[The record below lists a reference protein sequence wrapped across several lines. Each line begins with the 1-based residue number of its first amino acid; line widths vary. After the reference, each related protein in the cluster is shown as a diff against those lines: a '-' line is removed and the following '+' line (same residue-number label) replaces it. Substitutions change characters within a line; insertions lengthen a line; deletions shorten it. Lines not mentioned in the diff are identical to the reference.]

1 MKNGIDIDLL
11 PTNIQSAAYVTPSN
25 QFPTGTVMPIGE
37 RYKLLDWAMKNN
49 SFVIEDDYDSELRYF
64 GKPIPALKGLD
75 DGNHVV
81 YLGSFSSTLFPSI
94 KINYMI
100 LPAPILSVFEKFKAD
115 YTTNMFKNGATRT
128 VTIHEK
134 GILSAGD

>member
-81 YLGSFSSTLFPSI
+81 YLGSFFIHSVSKHKNKLYDSTGPHPVRL
-94 KINYMI
+94 
-100 LPAPILSVFEKFKAD
+100 
-115 YTTNMFKNGATRT
+115 
-128 VTIHEK
+128 
-134 GILSAGD
+134 

>member
-81 YLGSFSSTLFPSI
+81 YLGSFSSTLFRCCLNASF
-94 KINYMI
+94 
-100 LPAPILSVFEKFKAD
+100 LSF
-115 YTTNMFKNGATRT
+115 R
-128 VTIHEK
+128 
-134 GILSAGD
+134 SAFSVRYAIEDRKSVV